1 MIRIRLAETT
11 DLADLAGIFLNTRLR
26 AFHWCD
32 PSSFRLQDFAIQTE
46 GEIIHVAEDPENGTL
61 LGFISVWSKEHF
73 VHHLYVTPD
82 QQRNGTGSALLRSLR
97 SWLPFPHRL
106 KCLEENHA
114 ARAFYRKHGWI
125 ELNRGSD
132 ALGHYLLME
141 YDGGSGQAG

>member
-11 DLADLAGIFLNTRLR
+11 DLADLAEIFLTTRLQ

-46 GEIIHVAEDPENGTL
+46 GEIIHVAEDPRSGKL

-73 VHHLYVTPD
+73 IHHLYVVPD
-82 QQRNGTGSALLRSLR
+82 RQRDGTGSALLHSLR
-97 SWLPFPHRL
+97 SWLPVPYRL
-106 KCLEENHA
+106 KCLRDNHA
-114 ARAFYRKHGWI
+114 ALAFYRKHGWI

-132 ALGHYLLME
+132 ALGDYLLME
-141 YDGGSGQAG
+141 YDGGGPQPG

>member
-11 DLADLAGIFLNTRLR
+11 DLADLAEIFLTTRLQ

-46 GEIIHVAEDPENGTL
+46 GEIIHVAEDPRSGKL

-73 VHHLYVTPD
+73 IHHLYVVPD
-82 QQRNGTGSALLRSLR
+82 RQRDGTGSALLHSLR
-97 SWLPFPHRL
+97 SWLPVPYRL
-106 KCLEENHA
+106 KCLRDNHA
-114 ARAFYRKHGWI
+114 ALAFYRKHGWI

-132 ALGHYLLME
+132 ALGDYLLME
-141 YDGGSGQAG
+141 YDGGGPRPG